1 MAGTTACVFVFS
13 VLLELILCGAE
24 SSQVHGTRNP
34 REFFFSSTV
43 RLHRFDSQTTDQNRL
58 GGRTTNGMESSQST
72 RGEGGGGSDDD
83 QGGSKGP
90 PEGGESREGVDE
102 LIALS
107 SCASCS
113 RCFVVLPSVM
123 ESGFVFLDDVCPRA
137 SHKTFC
143 VAS

>member
-72 RGEGGGGSDDD
+72 RGEGGGAVMMIKAVVKVLQKAAKVVKVSMN
-83 QGGSKGP
+83 S
-90 PEGGESREGVDE
+90 SRCHPVQVV
-102 LIALS
+102 LVAS
-107 SCASCS
+107 SCCH
-113 RCFVVLPSVM
+113 P
-123 ESGFVFLDDVCPRA
+123 
-137 SHKTFC
+137 
-143 VAS
+143 